1 MCGIFG
7 AYRYSASPDPASQ
20 FSLALAALRRR
31 GPDDQGLEHYDVGT
45 HRLTFGHTRLSIID
59 LSPGGHQPMH
69 SDDGRYTIV
78 FNGEIYNYRELRQTL
93 KSLGRHFHTDSDTEV
108 LLACWAQWGTDC
120 MPRLRGMFA
129 FVVYDR
135 TEQTLTCVRDA
146 FGIKPFFYHNGSDG
160 FSFASEMPAL
170 RHLVQEAARL
180 DMQRAYDYLVWGT
193 YEDQPE
199 TFIEGFRQLMA
210 GHWLRI
216 ELTDRIKDI
225 EPRRWWWPD
234 IKERSDLSFS
244 DAADQLRQM
253 FLDNIR
259 LHLRS
264 DVPLGCALSGGVDS
278 SAVVCAMRKLE
289 PDVPIHTF
297 SYVARGSEVDEEF
310 WVDLVNEKV
319 GAIPHKLTLAG
330 ADLAAD
336 IDELIHAQGEP
347 FGGTSIYAQY
357 RVFQMVRESG
367 VTVTLDGQGA
377 DELLAGYPIYVGQRM
392 HSLLDNGDIAGLVR
406 FARAWSNWP
415 ARDLP
420 MAVAGLLKELIP
432 TELQK
437 LPRKFRGQ
445 DPLAEFINTPVV
457 KDLNLDLWHGIN
469 SSEPSP
475 RRRMT
480 ATLRH
485 SLSGGGLAHL
495 LRHGDR
501 SSMHWTIE
509 SRVPFLTTDMAE
521 FLLSLPEDYLLSNEG
536 ETKRV
541 FKAAMRGIV
550 PDAILDRRDKIGFA
564 TPEKVWLQ
572 QLGQQALGWMDGADN
587 IPFMNAEAARA
598 GLQSIIADRKPYS
611 MLAWRKINLCRWA
624 QISL

>member
-7 AYRYSASPDPASQ
+7 AYRYASAPDAASQ
-20 FSLALAALRRR
+20 FDLALAALRQR
-31 GPDDQGLEHYDVGT
+31 GPNDQGLEHYAVGAN
-45 HRLTFGHTRLSIID
+45 RLTLGHTRLSIID

-69 SDDGRYTIV
+69 SADGRYTIV
-78 FNGEIYNYRELRQTL
+78 FNGEIYNYQELRQTL
-93 KSLGRHFHTDSDTEV
+93 KSLGRDFHTDSDTEV
-108 LLACWAQWGTDC
+108 LLACWAHWGTDC

-135 TEQTLTCVRDA
+135 SEQTLTCVRDA
-146 FGIKPFFYHNGSDG
+146 FGIKPLFYHNGSDG

-170 RHLVQEAARL
+170 RHLVREKAQL
-180 DMQRAYDYLVWGT
+180 NMQRAYDYLVWGT
-193 YEDQPE
+193 YDDRPSS
-199 TFIEGFRQLMA
+199 FIEGFKHLMA
-210 GHWLRI
+210 GHWLQI
-216 ELTDRIKDI
+216 SLTDRLTDL

-278 SAVVCAMRKLE
+278 SAVVCAVRQLE
-289 PDVPIHTF
+289 PDMPIHTF
-297 SYVARGSEVDEEF
+297 SYVARGSSVDEEY
-310 WVDLVNEKV
+310 WVDLINAKV

-357 RVFQMVRESG
+357 RVFKLAKESG
-367 VTVTLDGQGA
+367 ITVTLDGQGA

-392 HSLLDNGDIAGLVR
+392 HSLLDKGDIAGLFR
-406 FARAWSNWP
+406 FARDWSQWIG
-415 ARDLP
+415 RSVP
-420 MAVAGLLKELIP
+420 MAVSGLLKELIP
-432 TELQK
+432 VELQK

-445 DPLAEFINTPVV
+445 DPLGEFIDSAAVR
-457 KDLNLDLWHGIN
+457 DLNLDLWRGIR
-469 SSEPSP
+469 SAEPTS
-475 RRRMT
+475 RRRMM
-480 ATLRH
+480 AILRD
-485 SLSGGGLAHL
+485 SLTGGGLAHL
-495 LRHGDR
+495 LRQGDR
-501 SSMHWTIE
+501 SSMHWSIE
-509 SRVPFLTTDMAE
+509 SRVPFLTADLAE
-521 FLLSLPEDYLLSNEG
+521 FLLGLPEEYLLSNDG
-536 ETKRV
+536 ETKHV

-564 TPEKVWLQ
+564 TPERAWLTQ
-572 QLGQQALGWMDGADN
+572 IGDQALHWMDGAEL
-587 IPFMNAEAARA
+587 IPFIDADAARQ
-598 GLQSIIADRKPYS
+598 GLQSIIAGKKPYS
-611 MLAWRKINLCRWA
+611 MLAWRKINLCRWV
-624 QISL
+624 QFGL